1 MSQGLFE
8 LLRKGPVVFDGAMGT
23 LLYSRGIFINRNFD
37 ELNISR
43 PDMVEKV
50 HADYLAAGAMILT
63 TNTFGA
69 NTVRLAGHGLAERAV
84 DINRCGVA
92 IAKRVAGNAAL
103 VAGSIGPSGVVPD
116 LRDGARV
123 ARMTDAFVAQAETL
137 VEAGADLIV
146 LETVRFPDEMDVM
159 LKAIRPRVDVPII
172 AMCMFKGD
180 GVEGCTC
187 DGMTPA
193 DMAVRMKDLG
203 ADVIGANCGVGPA
216 GLFDVAAG
224 MVGHGLPVVM
234 QPNAGL
240 PRMIEGR
247 VMYMTTP
254 EYFGEYAK
262 RYIANGV
269 QLFGGCCG
277 TTPEHIRQVAAEV
290 RMVRGGRIE
299 IVRDA
304 SESCGCLVSTIE
316 PPTVKERSAFGDAL
330 ASGFV
335 VSVELDP
342 PTGVDTTKALAGA
355 VLLKRAGVRFINIA
369 DGPRA
374 TVRMS
379 ALAMA
384 HALQDSG
391 LEPILHVTCRDRN
404 LLGLQADLLG
414 AWSMGLRNLLVITGD
429 PSKLGDYPDA
439 TTVYD
444 LDSIG
449 LLRLVSNLNRGI
461 EPSGRRMQQGTAFVK
476 GCGAEPGA
484 VDLDR
489 EIDRLAKKVESG
501 AEYIMTQPVFD
512 HDVMDR
518 FLNRVKSELGAAVP
532 IVMGILPLASWRNAE
547 FLHNEVPGMRV
558 PDRIRTR
565 MSQAGT
571 GESARAEGVRIA
583 AEAATEFRERIGGIY
598 IMPPFN
604 RFDIAVSLLEHLGIA
619 GYQGGAGGRM
629 SDS

>member
-8 LLRKGPVVFDGAMGT
+8 LLSKGPVVFDGAMGT

-69 NTVRLAGHGLAERAV
+69 NTVRLAGHGLADRAV
-84 DINRCGVA
+84 EINQCGVA

-123 ARMTDAFVAQAETL
+123 ARMTDAFAAQAETL

-146 LETVRFPDEMDVM
+146 LETVRFPDEMDLM
-159 LKAIRPRVDVPII
+159 LKAIRPRIDVPII

-180 GVEGCTC
+180 GMESCTC

-216 GLFDVAAG
+216 GLFDVAAA
-224 MVGHGLPVVM
+224 MVGHGIPVVI

-269 QLFGGCCG
+269 RLFGGCCG

-304 SESCGCLVSTIE
+304 AESCGGLVSSIE
-316 PPTVKERSAFGDAL
+316 PPAVKERSAFGDAL

-342 PTGVDTTKALAGA
+342 PTGLDTTKALAGA
-355 VLLKRAGVRFINIA
+355 ALLKRAGVRFINIA

-449 LLRLVSNLNRGI
+449 LLRLVSNLNQGI

-512 HDVMDR
+512 HDVMNR
-518 FLNRVKSELGAAVP
+518 FLNRVRSELGAAVP
-532 IVMGILPLASWRNAE
+532 VVMGILPLASWRNAE
-547 FLHNEVPGMRV
+547 FLHNEVPGMRL
-558 PDRIRTR
+558 PDRIRKR

-604 RFDIAVSLLEHLGIA
+604 RFDIAVSLLERLGIA
-619 GYQGGAGGRM
+619 GSQGGAVGRM